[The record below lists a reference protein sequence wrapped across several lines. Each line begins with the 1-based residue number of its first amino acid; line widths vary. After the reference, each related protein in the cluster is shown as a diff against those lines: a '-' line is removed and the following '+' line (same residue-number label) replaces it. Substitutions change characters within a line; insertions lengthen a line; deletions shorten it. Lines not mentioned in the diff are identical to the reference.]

1 MVLSVGIASLM
12 IFMFAMLMV
21 VSSLLYKKRMNVKY
35 NIKNMFPF
43 EFTYKSKIS
52 ENFYTYAFLT
62 LFVLS
67 AIAFFATFDRTY
79 RDGYNIFTMIGG
91 ILTSI
96 ALFAMFIIPL
106 TNLRLHMI
114 FSVVFYVLNFATT
127 GSNTIHAWKVNSLYS
142 SVLAIIAI
150 VLGIIIA
157 VSQLVLFLNPRMT
170 LDFKA
175 EKVEGENGEVTYVRP
190 KWVVYAFT
198 EWMHIFLFIL
208 NIVNITILT
217 FAK

>member
-52 ENFYTYAFLT
+52 ENFYTYVFLT
-62 LFVLS
+62 LLVLS

-114 FSVVFYVLNFATT
+114 FSVIFYVLNFATA

-142 SVLAIIAI
+142 SVVAIIAI

-198 EWMHIFLFIL
+198 EWMHIFLFIF
-208 NIVNITILT
+208 NIINITILT